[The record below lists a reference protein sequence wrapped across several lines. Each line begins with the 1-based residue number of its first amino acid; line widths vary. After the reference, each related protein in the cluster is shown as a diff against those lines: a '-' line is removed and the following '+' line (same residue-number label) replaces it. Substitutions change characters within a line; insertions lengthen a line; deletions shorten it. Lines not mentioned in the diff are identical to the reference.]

1 MSVDPSMSEGK
12 QLAPERRCGARTRSG
27 GRCGLP
33 AGHGTDHVGW
43 GRCKLHGG
51 NAPSGRRR
59 AYHLEALASMPRMGG
74 EVEVEPTD
82 ALLYCVR
89 REAGRQAWLRAMLEV
104 ENAEDADIADPNS
117 RVAELARLE
126 IEATE
131 RLARFSK
138 MALDAGVAERRI
150 RMAERQAQALAHAF
164 TTALDAH
171 PMASRLSN
179 AERAELVRLFAAQLA
194 LLEAPP
200 PNVEGQAGEV
210 G

>member
-89 REAGRQAWLRAMLEV
+89 REAGRQAWLRAMVEV
-104 ENAEDADIADPNS
+104 G
-117 RVAELARLE
+117 
-126 IEATE
+126 
-131 RLARFSK
+131 
-138 MALDAGVAERRI
+138 DAGDVGDP
-150 RMAERQAQALAHAF
+150 
-164 TTALDAH
+164 T
-171 PMASRLSN
+171 SR
-179 AERAELVRLFAAQLA
+179 AAELVRLEATATERPGPFSAKGPSPRGGARRNRLA
-194 LLEAPP
+194 
-200 PNVEGQAGEV
+200 G
-210 G
+210 